1 MSSAVVPERRSG
13 WVMFAA
19 VVLFSVGF
27 LRIISGISY
36 FKNSAAINDL
46 TRGAFGDHLWAWGV
60 WDICVAALA
69 LLAGLSLLGGVG
81 FLTTGFGRVVA
92 YVWAVLVIVQGF
104 MLIGQA
110 PWYSAGMIALA
121 ALVIYGLTSHP
132 ATEGYR

>member
-1 MSSAVVPERRSG
+1 MAATERRSG
-13 WVMFAA
+13 WVTFAA

-36 FKNSAAINDL
+36 FKHSAAINDL
-46 TRGAFGDHLWAWGV
+46 THGAFHSDLWAWGV

-81 FLTTGFGRVVA
+81 FFTSAFGRVVA
-92 YVWAVLVIVQGF
+92 YVWGVLVIVQGF

-110 PWYSAGMIALA
+110 PWYSAGMIGLA
-121 ALVIYGLTSHP
+121 ALVIYGLASHP
-132 ATEGYR
+132 AEEG